1 MIGFISDIHG
11 NFPALQAVIEAID
24 KVGCDKVICLGD
36 IVGYYC
42 MPNECIDLLRN
53 RNVFSLLGNHDYYMI
68 TNTCCNSKTVKM
80 CIDYQRQVLFPENI
94 AWLKSLTP
102 IYNDE
107 LMSLRHGGWNNAIE
121 ERFNSFDFELVKGMP
136 QRYYLSGHTH
146 LQYLEYSNKFT
157 NKIYCNPGSVGQP
170 RDGNPK
176 AAFAILRD
184 NGNMELHRVEYDID
198 SIVLKMKECNQGD
211 WIWKNLYTGKK
222 IGD

>member
-1 MIGFISDIHG
+1 
-11 NFPALQAVIEAID
+11 
-24 KVGCDKVICLGD
+24 
-36 IVGYYC
+36 
-42 MPNECIDLLRN
+42 
-53 RNVFSLLGNHDYYMI
+53 
-68 TNTCCNSKTVKM
+68 M
-80 CIDYQRQVLFPENI
+80 CIDYQRQVLFSENI

-102 IYNDE
+102 MYDDE

-121 ERFNSFDFELVKGMP
+121 ERFNSFDFELVKGMS
-136 QRYYLSGHTH
+136 QQYYLSGHTH
-146 LQYLEYSNKFT
+146 LQYLEHSNKYT